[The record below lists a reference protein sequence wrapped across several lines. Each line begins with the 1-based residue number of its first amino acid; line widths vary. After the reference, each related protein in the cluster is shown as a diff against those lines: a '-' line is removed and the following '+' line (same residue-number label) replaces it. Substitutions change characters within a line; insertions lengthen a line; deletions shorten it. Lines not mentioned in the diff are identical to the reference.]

1 VSDELNHDHR
11 RGVDAVAARE
21 LVYNLYCADHLYAPI
36 LLIEDHETYGHFPA
50 KCITQ
55 TDFPK
60 DVAVMANSGAES
72 SFAGSL
78 RSKRQPPNDL
88 T

>member
-1 VSDELNHDHR
+1 MLAE
-11 RGVDAVAARE
+11 AVGQ
-21 LVYNLYCADHLYAPI
+21 HL
-36 LLIEDHETYGHFPA
+36 EETDDLGWKKDLFPA

-55 TDFPK
+55 TDFLK